1 MRVRLPPIRRMPT
14 DVCTS
19 WVQAG
24 GGDWEPIWDRFLPQS
39 CKEAENRKDFV
50 VGSGLDERQQVGA
63 RTSSIHSERVGISRS
78 TPDGRSALLPPPLLL
93 CPLRLISSTL
103 GRPLALRLSPPLR
116 LSAYSLFA
124 AESIPR
130 PAAHPP
136 PKPPELALPPSSGR
150 VISARPG
157 RFLRRL
163 WRHTRPGCTKTPS
176 PATELVLTD
185 GHPGNVS
192 VCIRPRPDPR
202 SWAARPTRL
211 ASPGQPTTLRST

>member
-78 TPDGRSALLPPPLLL
+78 TPDGRSALLPPSAPL
-93 CPLRLISSTL
+93 PFAADQFDARSPT
-103 GRPLALRLSPPLR
+103 GAPPLPTPAS
-116 LSAYSLFA
+116 LCLFA
-124 AESIPR
+124 LCSGKHSASSSPSAPQAPR
-130 PAAHPP
+130 TRVA
-136 PKPPELALPPSSGR
+136 PK
-150 VISARPG
+150 
-157 RFLRRL
+157 F
-163 WRHTRPGCTKTPS
+163 
-176 PATELVLTD
+176 
-185 GHPGNVS
+185 
-192 VCIRPRPDPR
+192 RPRYICPPGAF
-202 SWAARPTRL
+202 STATVATHAARL
-211 ASPGQPTTLRST
+211 H